1 MTEGKIIFLLGDDH
15 QIVRQG
21 LSFVIND
28 LFPNSEIKHAP
39 TLNDVLLKAQVGPID
54 IAVLDAQFPDGNSI
68 SIIKKLRELQP
79 AVKILIFTSSEEE
92 HFALR
97 FLREGANGFLSKL
110 SEESEIETA
119 LAEMVNN
126 GNYLPPLTR
135 QMLAESAVNP
145 ENTDP
150 LSKLTDRELEVADL
164 LAQGLGNLEVANHLD
179 LRQNTVSTFK
189 KRIFSKLNV
198 ENMVDFIE
206 LMRIIRPSGGR

>member
-1 MTEGKIIFLLGDDH
+1 MTEDKKTFLLGDDH

-21 LSFVIND
+21 LAFVIND
-28 LFPNSEIKHAP
+28 LFPAAEIRHASS
-39 TLNDVLLKAQVGPID
+39 LNDILLKAHEVTID

-79 AVKILIFTSSEEE
+79 QVKILIFTSSEEE

-110 SEESEIETA
+110 SEESEIKTA
-119 LAEMVNN
+119 LEEIVKN
-126 GNYLPPLTR
+126 GSYHSPLTR
-135 QMLAESAVNP
+135 QMLTEAAVNP
-145 ENTDP
+145 GNTDV
-150 LSKLTDRELEVADL
+150 LSTLTDRELEVADL

-206 LMRIIRPSGGR
+206 LMRILRPTGGR